1 MYSVKKIDKENVM
14 SLKIGVIIGS
24 TRPTRV
30 GKTVTDWFYGQIK
43 NTPDVQF
50 DTIDLLEEDLPFLS
64 EPESPASGKYE
75 QEKTIAWSSKISSY
89 DGFIFVTPE
98 YNHGYPAPLKNAIDT
113 LFHEWDKKPA
123 AFVGYGGLGGGRAIE
138 QLIPV
143 VARVGMVPLAT
154 TTFNVLNVWTAIDE
168 NGNVKDESTMGNKD
182 KLIENLIWWGNTLKA
197 VR

>member
-1 MYSVKKIDKENVM
+1 M
-14 SLKIGVIIGS
+14 SIKIGIIIGS

-30 GKTVTDWFYGQIK
+30 GKTVAEWFNSQIK
-43 NTPDVQF
+43 DTPDTQF
-50 DTIDLLEEDLPFLS
+50 DIIDLLEEDLPFLS
-64 EPESPASGKYE
+64 EPESPASGNYT
-75 QEKTIAWSSKISSY
+75 QEKTKNWSAKISGY

-154 TTFNVLNVWTAIDE
+154 STFNVLNVWTAIDE
-168 NGNVKDESTMGNKD
+168 DGNVKEESTMGNKE
-182 KLIENLIWWGNTLKA
+182 KLVENLVWWATTLKSA
-197 VR
+197 K

>member
-1 MYSVKKIDKENVM
+1 MSVK
-14 SLKIGVIIGS
+14 IGIIIGS

-30 GKTVTDWFYGQIK
+30 GKTVADWFHAQIK
-43 NTPDVQF
+43 DTADVEF
-50 DTIDLLEEDLPFLS
+50 GMIDLLEEDLPFLS
-64 EPESPASGKYE
+64 EPESPSTGNYT
-75 QEKTIAWSSKISSY
+75 QEKTKNWSAKISGY

-98 YNHGYPAPLKNAIDT
+98 YNHAYPASLKNAIDT

-168 NGNVKDESTMGNKD
+168 NGNVKQESTMGHPE
-182 KLIENLIWWGNTLKA
+182 KLVENLVWWARTLKQA
-197 VR
+197 

>member
-1 MYSVKKIDKENVM
+1 MSVK
-14 SLKIGVIIGS
+14 IGIVIAS

-30 GKTVTDWFYGQIK
+30 GKKVTDWFHSQIK
-43 NTPDVQF
+43 DAADVEF
-50 DTIDLLEEDLPFLS
+50 EIIDLLEENLPFLS

-75 QEKTIAWSSKISSY
+75 QESTKKWSAKISVL
-89 DGFIFVTPE
+89 DGFIFITPE

-113 LFHEWDKKPA
+113 LFHEWNKKPA

-154 TTFNVLNVWTAIDE
+154 TTFNVLNVWSAFDDAGNIKEE
-168 NGNVKDESTMGNKD
+168 NTMGNKE
-182 KLIENLIWWGNTLKA
+182 KLVESLVWWANQVKK
-197 VR
+197 